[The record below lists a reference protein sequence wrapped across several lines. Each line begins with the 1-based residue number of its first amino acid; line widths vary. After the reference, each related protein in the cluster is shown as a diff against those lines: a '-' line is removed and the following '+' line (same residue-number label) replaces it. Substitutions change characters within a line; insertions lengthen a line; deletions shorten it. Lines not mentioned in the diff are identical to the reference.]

1 MVAEVTWW
9 LAFGA
14 GVLSFVSPCCL
25 PLYPSYISYIT
36 GVSVSQLT
44 DRSQSFQIRRA
55 TMLHTLFFIFGFSVI
70 FYALGFSV
78 SWLGRL
84 FQEYQDMIRMLGGV
98 LIFVMG
104 LFLLGLFRPSFMMRD
119 VRIGALQKRRLG
131 YVGSILVGM
140 GFAAGWTPCVGPI
153 LASVL
158 ALSLTDPASGLGY
171 ITAYTLGLCHSLFRH
186 GLFPGENPVDPQIFQ
201 PVDEGGGRADGPF
214 RHPALFRPDDGDH
227 RMADQMD
234 RGIYRILTAEQAVF
248 KPGEG
253 RWAAIVAIPL

>member
-1 MVAEVTWW
+1 MAEVTWW

-55 TMLHTLFFIFGFSVI
+55 TMFHTLFFILGFSVI

-78 SWLGRL
+78 SWLGRF
-84 FQEYQDMIRMLGGV
+84 FQEYQDTIRMLGGV

-131 YVGSILVGM
+131 YIGSILVGM

-158 ALSLTDPASGLGY
+158 TLSLTDPASGLGY
-171 ITAYTLGLCHSLFRH
+171 ITAYTLGFAIPFFVMAFFLGRTRWILKYSNRLMKAGGALMVLF
-186 GLFPGENPVDPQIFQ
+186 GILLYF
-201 PVDEGGGRADGPF
+201 
-214 RHPALFRPDDGDH
+214 
-227 RMADQMD
+227 DQMTA
-234 RGIYRILTAEQAVF
+234 IIAWMTKLTGGF
-248 KPGEG
+248 TGF
-253 RWAAIVAIPL
+253 

>member
-1 MVAEVTWW
+1 LVAEVTWW

-55 TMLHTLFFIFGFSVI
+55 TMFHTLFFILGFSVI

-78 SWLGRL
+78 SWLGRF
-84 FQEYQDMIRMLGGV
+84 FQEYQDTIRMLGGV

-131 YVGSILVGM
+131 YIGSILVGM

-158 ALSLTDPASGLGY
+158 TLSLTDPASGLGY
-171 ITAYTLGLCHSLFRH
+171 ITAYTLGFAIPFFVMAFFLGRTRWILKYSNRLMKAGGALMVLF
-186 GLFPGENPVDPQIFQ
+186 GILLYF
-201 PVDEGGGRADGPF
+201 
-214 RHPALFRPDDGDH
+214 
-227 RMADQMD
+227 DQMTA
-234 RGIYRILTAEQAVF
+234 IIAWMTKLTGGF
-248 KPGEG
+248 TGF
-253 RWAAIVAIPL
+253 